1 MPDMGTR
8 FLFFLFVTGLFFF
21 CSCTS
26 TKSISYFQSEKDTS
40 FVIIPDTIEAPIEKN
55 SILSINISS
64 LNKVASADFNS
75 NEKSEK
81 GYLVNNDGNLE
92 LPILGSIHAEG
103 LTKKQLK
110 ELITSI
116 ILEKGLLIDPIV
128 EIRHV
133 NYEVTVLGEVASPA
147 VITVPSE
154 KISMVKALGLA
165 GDMTIY
171 GKRDNVLLIREEDG
185 KRTTHR
191 VNLNSIDF
199 LNSPYYYL
207 KPNDLV
213 YVEPNKSKIA
223 STDRVLLILPIIL
236 SSLSIV
242 LIVLG
247 FFNIK

>member
-1 MPDMGTR
+1 MGTR
-8 FLFFLFVTGLFFF
+8 FLLFIFFTGLIFFS
-21 CSCTS
+21 SCTS
-26 TKSISYFQSEKDTS
+26 TKSISYFQTDRDTT
-40 FVIIPDTIEAPIEKN
+40 FKVILDTIESPIEKN
-55 SILSINISS
+55 NILSINISS
-64 LNKVASADFNS
+64 LNRVASADFNS
-75 NEKSEK
+75 TEKSEK
-81 GYLVNNDGNLE
+81 GYLVNNDGNIE
-92 LPILGSIHAEG
+92 LPILGSIRAEG
-103 LTKKQLK
+103 LTKTQLK
-110 ELITSI
+110 EVITKM
-116 ILEKGLLIDPIV
+116 ILDKGLLIDPIV
-128 EIRHV
+128 EIRHI
-133 NYEVTVLGEVASPA
+133 NYEVTVLGEVASPT

-165 GDMTIY
+165 GDLTIY

-191 VNLNSIDF
+191 INLNSVDF